1 MDHVDGPQHVL
12 SDEVF
17 RLIFDASPV
26 GVGLADE
33 YGHFVAVN
41 PSLCRLFG
49 RSAAELIGHS
59 SFAFTHPDDQA
70 AHDQAG
76 SLVEAARDGIARVEK
91 RYVRPNGEIRWG
103 WLTFRHTAGP
113 QGQVWTLAHVQ
124 DVTERMTTEQALR
137 DSEARLRAVADVV
150 RGMTAGDDIR
160 PEIVRAAAR
169 LAGADIALLLESGL
183 PGTLSVTASTAGG
196 LFSRPIPMTEGSPL
210 AQAWSEGSARAL
222 GPAELVGAPL
232 PAGPPTQE
240 LQSAL
245 FVPVA
250 LRGRVVAVLVV
261 GWEAAHRPQDLDPTG
276 VISLLADQT
285 AVAMHQSGLLQELEI
300 LANTDELSGLPNRR
314 AWVARLPELMTL
326 AERSDRSLTVALADL
341 DHFKLFNDAH
351 GHLVGDALIRDFAR
365 VARRMVP
372 ADGLLARWGG
382 EEFAMALLLEPETD
396 PGPTLERMRRAVPA
410 DQTCSIGYAIWD
422 GEEDDRSLIERAD
435 RALYR
440 AKVVGRDRSERAG

>member
-1 MDHVDGPQHVL
+1 MDHGPQPVL

-33 YGHFVAVN
+33 FGHFVAVN

-49 RSAAELIGHS
+49 RPAAELIGHS
-59 SFAFTHPDDQA
+59 SFAFTHPDDQG
-70 AHDQAG
+70 AHNRAG
-76 SLVEAARDGIARVEK
+76 SLVEASRDGIARVEK
-91 RYVRPNGEIRWG
+91 RYVRPDGEIRWG

-124 DVTERMTTEQALR
+124 DVTERVTTERALR

-169 LAGADIALLLESGL
+169 LAGGDIALLLEGGL
-183 PGTLSVTASTAGG
+183 PGTSSVTASTAGSG
-196 LFSRPIPMTEGSPL
+196 FARPIPMPAGSAL
-210 AQAWSEGSARAL
+210 AQAWSGGAARAV
-222 GPAELVGAPL
+222 GPAELGAEPL
-232 PAGPPTQE
+232 PAGSADRG
-240 LQSAL
+240 LQAAL

-261 GWEAAHRPQDLDPTG
+261 GWESARRPEDLDPTG

-285 AVAMHQSGLLQELEI
+285 AVAMHQSGLLQDLEI

-314 AWVARLPELMTL
+314 AWVARLPQLMTL
-326 AERSDRSLTVALADL
+326 AERSGRSLTVALADL

-382 EEFAMALLLEPETD
+382 EEFAMALLLD
-396 PGPTLERMRRAVPA
+396 PDADPRPTLERMRRAVPA

-422 GEEDDRSLIERAD
+422 GDEDDRTLIERAD